1 MWRVPNCTCS
11 QLSSAVGVNVGI
23 LPALVDW
30 NASANET
37 SYDGT
42 NNWTGVSSITPGW
55 HYSDVDRVNHGARV
69 TTYANSVSAGWMT
82 WDVADLVQ
90 AALASG
96 DDELDVL
103 LLVDSDASGGPAWSG
118 VEASTN
124 ERPWLNLTGE
134 RDRYGTVQRCSAPP
148 IRRLP
153 LIHPRM
159 PSFLMSAPC

>member
-1 MWRVPNCTCS
+1 MFS

-42 NNWTGVSSITPGW
+42 NNWTGVSSTSTPGW
-55 HYSDVDRVNHGARV
+55 HYSDVDRVNQFGARV
-69 TTYANSVSAGWMT
+69 TTYASSVSAGWMT

-103 LLVDSDASGGPAWSG
+103 LLVDSDASGQVLLSST
-118 VEASTN
+118 EATSN
-124 ERPWLNLTGE
+124 QRPWLNLTWVS
-134 RDRYGTVQRCSAPP
+134 GTGTAPTPPRCSAN
-148 IRRLP
+148 R
-153 LIHPRM
+153 
-159 PSFLMSAPC
+159 